1 MLSSKKKWLKDNFLN
16 SKAII
21 FDFDNT
27 LVDERFS
34 VLKRWNIVLTKYE
47 KILKIPNLRKCFFKI
62 YNNSDDSYKY
72 HLDDL
77 IAELGIDK
85 RLKDNILKDFL
96 MQQSVGELVYPSVI
110 KFLELLERHNFK
122 MAMYTNGLKN
132 VQNKRIELS
141 GTSHFFEHIQYGDCS
156 LKKPAPDGFFKLSK
170 LLNLKSVSNFLM
182 IGDNYDED
190 FMGASSIGACCI
202 LVNYKGIKK
211 TDTPTYRSI
220 DELYIDVLN
229 IINNWSENE

>member
-1 MLSSKKKWLKDNFLN
+1 MLSSKKKWLKNNFLN

-34 VLKRWNIVLTKYE
+34 ILERWGIVLAKYE
-47 KILKIPNLRKCFFKI
+47 RILRIPTLRKCFFKI
-62 YNNSDDSYKY
+62 YNNSDYSYKF

-77 IAELGIDK
+77 IDEFGIDK

-96 MQQSVGELVYPSVI
+96 MQQSIAERVYPSAL
-110 KFLELLERHNFK
+110 KFLELLERNNFR
-122 MAMYTNGLKN
+122 MALYTNGLKN
-132 VQNKRIELS
+132 TQKKRIELS

-156 LKKPAPDGFFKLSK
+156 LKKPAPDGFLMISK
-170 LLNLKSVSNFLM
+170 LLNLKSISNFLM
-182 IGDNYDED
+182 IGDTYDED
-190 FMGASSIGACCI
+190 FIGARSIGASCI
-202 LVNYKGIKK
+202 LVNYVGTKK
-211 TDTPTYRSI
+211 TDTPIYSSI
-220 DELYIDVLN
+220 DKLYIDVLD